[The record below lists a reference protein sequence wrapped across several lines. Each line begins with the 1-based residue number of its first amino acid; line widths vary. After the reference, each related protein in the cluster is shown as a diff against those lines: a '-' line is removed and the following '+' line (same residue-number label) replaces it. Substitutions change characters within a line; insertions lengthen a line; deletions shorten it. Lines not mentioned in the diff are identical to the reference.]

1 MAVINPPERN
11 LAKRTSVHCVKPSD
25 ELIIILFILG
35 SRLEHHTWMQ
45 GELQKLEERNSQKMA
60 TLENLEE
67 KISTLEKGN
76 LLRGIDN
83 YSGAALKA
91 VKTAFDNQF

>member
-1 MAVINPPERN
+1 
-11 LAKRTSVHCVKPSD
+11 
-25 ELIIILFILG
+25 
-35 SRLEHHTWMQ
+35 MQ

>member
-1 MAVINPPERN
+1 
-11 LAKRTSVHCVKPSD
+11 
-25 ELIIILFILG
+25 
-35 SRLEHHTWMQ
+35 MQ

-76 LLRGIDN
+76 LLRVIDN

-91 VKTAFDNQF
+91 VRQLLITSFSRNYLFQLLQWFPFRICFGKSNSESFCFVIKSVLRGSFVPK